1 MRTLLFLTLFG
12 LLSSSPPHVINF
24 DSAALGQAPLGWT
37 FPASDGSQPK
47 WEIRRD
53 QSATTQPYVLA
64 RIAGADGANIPLAIF
79 NQTDLQNGEI
89 SVRFKPVS
97 GEREQA
103 GGLVFR
109 YRDENNFYLVRAD
122 ATHQFVCLIKVVNG
136 HRIQVGEAVKRD
148 LPRQEWSILKV
159 AAKGNRFQI
168 YVDHRRM
175 LRVDDNSL
183 PAAGK
188 AGLWAPTGAITYFDD
203 FRIDP
208 Q

>member
-1 MRTLLFLTLFG
+1 MRTLLFLMLFG
-12 LLSSSPPHVINF
+12 FLPSPPPHVVNF
-24 DSAALGQAPLGWT
+24 DTAALGQPPNGWI
-37 FPASDGSQPK
+37 FPASNSAQPK

-53 QSATTQPYVLA
+53 QSAASQPYVFA
-64 RIAGADGANIPLAIF
+64 RLAGADGAQMPLAIF
-79 NQTDLQNGEI
+79 NQTDLQNGDV
-89 SVRFKPVS
+89 SVRLKPVS
-97 GEREQA
+97 GEKEQA

-122 ATHQFVCLIKVVNG
+122 ATHQYVCLIKVVNG
-136 HRIQVGEAVKRD
+136 HRIQVGEAAKRE
-148 LPRQEWSILKV
+148 LPRQQWSILKV
-159 AAKGNRFQI
+159 AVKGNRFQI

-175 LRVDDNSL
+175 LRLDDGSL